1 MRKNTL
7 QHYISNI
14 LMTRLSIRLCV
25 CVGLLVLSDIS
36 IAQLGFEQPQQV
48 IETKYEVT
56 ISAPTP
62 LDALLKNHL
71 EIIKARDSSRMS
83 SAEWLTLYHD
93 APLAIQNLLAT
104 EGYFSSIIKK
114 SIINSAG
121 VSTVSFM
128 VDPGPAALIS
138 KVNLKF
144 SGVITQQTAN
154 ESPQITTLRDGWM
167 LPVGTKFRQADWNQA
182 KRKLLISLLIDRYPN
197 ATIKDS
203 RAEVDPKT
211 NSVVLNV
218 EVDSGAAYK
227 FGNLTIEGLQR
238 YPASIINSLNP
249 IKPGMAY
256 NQRKLQTFQSR
267 LEESGYFRGVEVI
280 ADTKL
285 PATDE
290 TQVKIANLKIMVVE
304 NQSIK
309 VGVGAGFSTNTGART
324 QLTFDDINLFNLGWR
339 LTSSLKVEQK
349 AQSFSGLIRLPTDSD
364 GYRDSLNAS
373 IDRTS
378 IEGQTITAGKTGI
391 NRSWG
396 PRKREQTVGVNYII
410 EHQNLDGATSDDK
423 QAVTFSYGITLRRI
437 DNERNPTLG
446 YLLNTQFAIAPLN
459 ILSTGQ
465 FIQSYVKLQGY
476 YPVTSTTQLIARTE
490 VGMVNGKNSAPA
502 AFLFRT
508 GGDQS
513 VRGYAYQSLGV
524 KEGDAIVGGQYMVT
538 GSVEMIQWLTNQWG
552 VAAFVDFGNA
562 TNKIQDLKPV
572 YGYGLGARWKSPVGP
587 LGADIA
593 YGEDTGEYRL
603 HFNLGVAF

>member
-1 MRKNTL
+1 
-7 QHYISNI
+7 
-14 LMTRLSIRLCV
+14 MTIFSIKLCV
-25 CVGLLVLSDIS
+25 CIGLLVLSDIS
-36 IAQLGFEQPQQV
+36 TAQVAFEQPQQV

-56 ISAPTP
+56 ISAPMP

-71 EIIKARDSSRMS
+71 EIIKARDDSRMS
-83 SAEWLTLYHD
+83 SAEWLRLYHD
-93 APLAIQNLLAT
+93 ATLAIQDLLAT
-104 EGYFSSIIKK
+104 EGYFFSIIKK
-114 SIINSAG
+114 SIINNAG

-154 ESPQITTLRDGWM
+154 ESPQITTLRDGWT
-167 LPVGTKFRQADWNQA
+167 LPLGTKFRQADWNQA

-211 NSVVLNV
+211 NAVVLNV

-238 YPASIINSLNP
+238 YPVSIINSLNP

-256 NQRKLQTFQSR
+256 NQSKLQTFQSR
-267 LEESGYFRGVEVI
+267 LEESGYFRGVQVI
-280 ADTKL
+280 PDTKS

-290 TQVKIANLKIMVVE
+290 TQVKIANLKIIVIE

-324 QLTFDDINLFNLGWR
+324 QLTYDDINLFNQGWR

-349 AQSFSGLIRLPTDSD
+349 AQSFSGLVRLPTDSD
-364 GYRDSLNAS
+364 GYHDSLNAS

-423 QAVTFSYGITLRRI
+423 QAVTFSYGITFRHI

-476 YPVTSTTQLIARTE
+476 YPVTSLTQLIARTE
-490 VGMVNGKNSAPA
+490 IGMVNGKNSAPA
-502 AFLFRT
+502 TFLFRA

-538 GSVEMIQWLTNQWG
+538 GSIEMIQWLTNQWG

>member
-1 MRKNTL
+1 
-7 QHYISNI
+7 
-14 LMTRLSIRLCV
+14 MTRLTTRLCV
-25 CVGLLVLSDIS
+25 CVGLLVQSDIS
-36 IAQLGFEQPQQV
+36 IAQLAFEQPQQV

-83 SAEWLTLYHD
+83 SAEWLRLYHD

-211 NSVVLNV
+211 NAVVLNV

-227 FGNLTIEGLQR
+227 FGILTIEGLQR

-256 NQRKLQTFQSR
+256 NQSKLQTFQSR

-502 AFLFRT
+502 AFLFRA

>member
-1 MRKNTL
+1 
-7 QHYISNI
+7 
-14 LMTRLSIRLCV
+14 MTRLLFRLFV

-36 IAQLGFEQPQQV
+36 IAQVAFEQAQQV

-56 ISAPTP
+56 IIAPTP

-71 EIIKARDSSRMS
+71 EIIKARDNSRMS
-83 SAEWLTLYHD
+83 SAEWLRLYHD
-93 APLAIQNLLAT
+93 APLAIEDLLAT

-121 VSTVSFM
+121 VSTVSFI
-128 VDPGPAALIS
+128 VDPGPAALIN

-144 SGVITQQTAN
+144 SGVITQQTAI
-154 ESPQITTLRDGWM
+154 ESPQIKTLRDGWT
-167 LPVGTKFRQADWNQA
+167 LPLGTKFRQADWNQA
-182 KRKLLISLLIDRYPN
+182 KRKLLIGLLIDRYPN

-203 RAEVDPKT
+203 RAEIDPKT
-211 NSVVLNV
+211 NAVVLNV
-218 EVDSGAAYK
+218 EIDSGAAYK

-256 NQRKLQTFQSR
+256 NQSKLQTFQSR

-280 ADTKL
+280 ADTKA
-285 PATDE
+285 PDTDE
-290 TQVKIANLKIMVVE
+290 AQVKIANLKIVVVE

-324 QLTFDDINLFNLGWR
+324 QLTFDDINLFNQGWR

-349 AQSFSGLIRLPTDSD
+349 AQSFSGLVRLPTD
-364 GYRDSLNAS
+364 GEGCRDSLNAS

-410 EHQNLDGATSDDK
+410 EHQSLDGATSDDK
-423 QAVTFSYGITLRRI
+423 QAVTLSYGITLRRI

-459 ILSTGQ
+459 ILSTGK

-490 VGMVNGKNSAPA
+490 IGMVNGKNSAPA
-502 AFLFRT
+502 AFLFRA

-562 TNKIQDLKPV
+562 SNKIQDLKPV

-587 LGADIA
+587 LGADVA